1 MERSA
6 SVVTISD
13 IAQELGVSKS
23 TVSRVI
29 NCKGRIGA
37 ETRRRV
43 MEKVQ
48 SCNYVPNPMAKGL
61 VLRQT
66 FNIGVVIPRNE
77 EDNPFFQNFIFGMIF
92 FQYFYRH
99 LIVIR

>member
-43 MEKVQ
+43 METVQ
-48 SCNYVPNPMAKGL
+48 SCTYVPNPMAKRL
-61 VLRQT
+61 SILA
-66 FNIGVVIPRNE
+66 
-77 EDNPFFQNFIFGMIF
+77 
-92 FQYFYRH
+92 
-99 LIVIR
+99 L